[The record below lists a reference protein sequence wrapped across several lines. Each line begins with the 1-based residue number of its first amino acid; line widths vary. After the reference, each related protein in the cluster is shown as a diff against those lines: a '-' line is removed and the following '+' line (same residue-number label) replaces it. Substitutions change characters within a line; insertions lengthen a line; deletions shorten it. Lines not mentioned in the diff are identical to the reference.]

1 MRLPVEPERLRR
13 EFPTLSDED
22 LAAYEAVTRELLAHP
37 SSRGRR
43 LAAVLAAVDR
53 AREKAAAGIALEEEE
68 RQALAYA
75 RALAKMR
82 GRRTG

>member
-1 MRLPVEPERLRR
+1 MRLPVEPARLRR

-22 LAAYEAVTRELLAHP
+22 LAAYEAVTRALLAHP

-43 LAAVLAAVDR
+43 LAAVLAAADR
-53 AREKAAAGIALEEEE
+53 AREKEAAGVVLEEEE

-75 RALAKMR
+75 RALAKMQ
-82 GRRTG
+82 GRRAG